1 VVGFCRRD
9 GGATSAYAVAA
20 VPRPTKRL
28 KRRLREEKE
37 GRYAAEAQVLRL
49 QVELERARE
58 EIHRLRSPA
67 EVRQLTGPT
76 VAARS
81 RKATAVPEHAF
92 HAPTR
97 VPPRGAA
104 HYSQETDF
112 IFSVRGG
119 PGYRG
124 KGNESFAETA
134 LAQFDSYTAAVSA
147 TDKRQIRLGAI
158 RAFMD
163 GGGRFYQFHSS
174 TGTSNLVDQDT
185 ALELSADFFKN
196 LYMRARKRKSIS
208 RPFDKQKHYLLSKK
222 GVQHYKGHQTL
233 RQLVTPLWEIYS
245 VTTSVDEKRQMRSN
259 VLRDYI
265 RGGGGF
271 YKLNPDTEE
280 VAEVPFDQA
289 VELTADVFR
298 YMCRRFQKEHA

>member
-1 VVGFCRRD
+1 MVGFCRRD

-58 EIHRLRSPA
+58 EIHRLRSAA
-67 EVRQLTGPT
+67 EARQLPGPR

-92 HAPTR
+92 R
-97 VPPRGAA
+97 
-104 HYSQETDF
+104 E
-112 IFSVRGG
+112 
-119 PGYRG
+119 
-124 KGNESFAETA
+124 
-134 LAQFDSYTAAVSA
+134 
-147 TDKRQIRLGAI
+147 
-158 RAFMD
+158 
-163 GGGRFYQFHSS
+163 
-174 TGTSNLVDQDT
+174 
-185 ALELSADFFKN
+185 
-196 LYMRARKRKSIS
+196 RKRKSIS
-208 RPFDKQKHYLLSKK
+208 RPFNKEKHYLLSKK

-245 VTTSVDEKRQMRSN
+245 VTTSADEKRQMRSN

-265 RGGGGF
+265 QGGGGF

-280 VAEVPFDQA
+280 EAEVYFDQA
-289 VELTADVFR
+289 LDLTADVFR
-298 YMCRRFQKEHA
+298 YMCRRFQKSMRKGHLRQGAPFHEERDDLFSKSK